1 MKNYSRRLMLATTL
15 GVALLSAAAFN
26 LPLYAQAQSPEQI
39 KLDGSAIVASVIN
52 VAKANYASIA
62 PQTDLQ
68 VTVSGTATGIEA
80 LCAGSTDIAMA
91 YGAIGDTQAAQCAS
105 NNINFVELLLGY
117 DATVIVVHNGS
128 AASCVTVDQLNSL
141 LAPGAADVKDWN
153 ATDSNLATSPI
164 TAFYRLPDNPERPP
178 LFLLDRL
185 INGEGLRA
193 DLQVVGTSPELAQKI
208 NDEIQAVGILPL
220 ADFNANVSGKSIR
233 ALEIKDGTACIAA
246 NAINLDEGRYPLAEP
261 LYLYVNSTALNRA
274 AVSAFLTYL
283 ITTGKSAVSQAQY
296 VTASDVIYARGESY
310 ISEKRTGRTFSRLQ
324 SVKVAADTAGVIS
337 IDGSPRLAGLFNDLN
352 ATFTPR
358 YNAITFTVKPL
369 GDANGYSALCNNRA
383 DVIGVTRE
391 PTAEE
396 SAACQTANIQ
406 TLRVPLGLQAAVVVV
421 NGENPPARCL
431 SLENLSRVFEAKF
444 SAKKWSEVAQGLP
457 ETDLLVLTPTAGD
470 LTLDHFMSS
479 ISTQIAPIVRY
490 DVVENADPLYRGTAV
505 QNVVGGIT
513 LMRYDEFQKLTAKV
527 QALHIDAGNG
537 CVAPTE
543 ANIRAGKYPLT
554 TSYALVINLNT
565 FSRPEMRA
573 YSWYLASDDALTVLN
588 QQGYIGTDANA
599 FPGLREL
606 LLERITAAEQAA
618 NATPTPEATSEATV
632 EATSEATAAPP
643 AEGTASPT
651 AEPTPEST
659 PEATPTGTG
668 N

>member
-1 MKNYSRRLMLATTL
+1 MKNYSQRLMLASTL
-15 GVALLSAAAFN
+15 CIALLFAAAAN
-26 LPLYAQAQSPEQI
+26 TPLYANAQSSEQI
-39 KLDGSAIVASVIN
+39 KLEGSAIVATVIN
-52 VAKANYASIA
+52 AAKTSYASVA
-62 PQTDLQ
+62 AGTDLQ

-80 LCAGSTDIAMA
+80 LCAGTTDIAMA
-91 YGAIGDTQAAQCAS
+91 YGAISDAQAAQCAS
-105 NNINFVELLLGY
+105 NNVNFVELLLGY

-141 LAPGAADVKDWN
+141 LAPGAAEVKDWN
-153 ATDSNLATSPI
+153 ATDPNLATSPI
-164 TAFYRLPDNPERPP
+164 TAFYRLPDNPDRPP

-185 INGEGLRA
+185 INGEGLRT
-193 DLQVVGTSPELAQKI
+193 DLQVVQTSAELTQKI

-220 ADFNANVSGKSIR
+220 ADFNANASGKTIR
-233 ALEIKDGTACIAA
+233 ALQIKDGTACIAA

-261 LYLYVNSTALNRA
+261 LYLYANSTALDRT
-274 AVSAFLTYL
+274 AVSNFLTYL
-283 ITTGKSAVSQAQY
+283 MTTGKAAVSQAQY

-310 ISEKRTGRTFSRLQ
+310 ISEKRAGRTFSRLQ
-324 SVKVAADTAGVIS
+324 SVKIAADTAGVIS

-358 YNAITFTVKPL
+358 YSAITFSIKSL
-369 GDANGYSALCNNRA
+369 GDANGYAALCNNRA
-383 DVIGVTRE
+383 DVVGVTRE

-396 SAACQTANIQ
+396 ANACQTANIQ
-406 TLRVPLGLQAAVVVV
+406 TLRVPLGLQATVLVI

-431 SLENLSRVFEAKF
+431 SLENLSRVFEAKY

-457 ETDLLVLTPTAGD
+457 EIDLLVLTPTAGD
-470 LTLDHFMSS
+470 LTLDSFMSS
-479 ISTQIAPIVRY
+479 ISPEIAPIVRY

-513 LMRYDEFQKLTAKV
+513 LMRYNEFQNLTANV
-527 QALHIDAGNG
+527 QALQIDAGNG

-543 ANIRAGKYPLT
+543 ANIREGKYPLT
-554 TSYALVINLNT
+554 TNYALAINLNT

-573 YSWYLASDDALTVLN
+573 YSWYLVSDDALTVLN
-588 QQGYIGTDANA
+588 QQGYLGTDANA

-606 LLERITAAEQAA
+606 ILERITAAEQAA
-618 NATPTPEATSEATV
+618 NATATPEATSEATAV
-632 EATSEATAAPP
+632 PTV
-643 AEGTASPT
+643 EGTPSPAS
-651 AEPTPEST
+651 ESTPEST
-659 PEATPTGTG
+659 PEATATAAS